1 MKPSEREA
9 IQEKQSHTAVLQTL
23 IAKWK
28 RGEVESED
36 FTFQLIGLSANADQL
51 EAESAVLR
59 NTISLLKG
67 ENERLANSVEELVV
81 FMLQERER
89 LTEESE

>member
-1 MKPSEREA
+1 MKLSERIRKSMDDA
-9 IQEKQSHTAVLQTL
+9 ADGLPISWPIDQ
-23 IAKWK
+23 W
-28 RGEVESED
+28 GNEV
-36 FTFQLIGLSANADQL
+36 AQL

>member
-1 MKPSEREA
+1 MNLSERMRNM
-9 IQEKQSHTAVLQTL
+9 SLSWTAPYEQPGFDLL
-23 IAKWK
+23 D
-28 RGEVESED
+28 EVS
-36 FTFQLIGLSANADQL
+36 QL